1 MKRLHTAILDM
12 QEAYWE
18 AFVYGA
24 PRSVLSRYLDWL
36 EVASHRANR
45 RKLLRWVARE
55 RVELDAEKWS
65 A

>member
-1 MKRLHTAILDM
+1 M